1 MWGVS
6 KKLSIYDSLDK
17 NKLILQWI
25 SIFALPIHK
34 VLMQKNPKNAMLV
47 LHVFTVLNETVT
59 C

>member
-1 MWGVS
+1 M
-6 KKLSIYDSLDK
+6 IHYDK

-25 SIFALPIHK
+25 AIFALPMHK
-34 VLMQKNPKNAMLV
+34 IYKHPENAMLV